1 MGDRGRASRGLGVGA
16 FGDGGSDRFESRCR
30 LRRASSA
37 VGIGRLVAG
46 GLVGLLLAGC
56 ATFGAGGPTAS
67 PLPSPS
73 SLRIAAAAD
82 LRFALD
88 EIVAAWARAHP
99 EAPLEVSYG
108 SSGSFF
114 AQIGQG
120 APFDL
125 FFSADIDYPRRL
137 VEAGLADG
145 ATLRPYAVGQIVVW
159 VPAGSPLDVEGRGPA
174 VLADPAVHRVAIA
187 NPEHAPYG
195 RAAVAALEALG
206 LAEVVRPKLVLGEN
220 VSQAA
225 QFVESG
231 NAEAGIIALSLAQA
245 PTLAARGR
253 YVIVPPEA
261 YPHLEQGA
269 VVLAGAAD
277 PATAR
282 AFLDFVLGPDG
293 RAILEGYGFLLPGR

>member
-1 MGDRGRASRGLGVGA
+1 MGSGVPTPREAGA
-16 FGDGGSDRFESRCR
+16 GAADVEA
-30 LRRASSA
+30 RRRIRQA
-37 VGIGRLVAG
+37 GPIGRLVAA
-46 GLVGLLLAGC
+46 GLLGLLFAGC
-56 ATFGAGGPTAS
+56 AAFGAGGPTGSA
-67 PLPSPS
+67 LPSPPPP
-73 SLRIAAAAD
+73 LRVAAAAD

-88 EIVAAWARAHP
+88 EIVAAWTSAHP
-99 EAPLEVSYG
+99 GAPVEPNYG

-159 VPAGSPLDVEGRGPA
+159 VPASSPLDVDSEGLA
-174 VLADPAVHRVAIA
+174 VLAEPSVGRVAIA

-195 RAAVAALEALG
+195 RAAMAALESLG
-206 LAEVVRPKLVLGEN
+206 YADVVRPKLVFGEN

-231 NAEAGIIALSLAQA
+231 NADAGIIALSLAKA
-245 PTLAARGR
+245 PTLAGHGR
-253 YVIVPPEA
+253 FAIVPIDA
-261 YPHLEQGA
+261 YPRLEQGA
-269 VVLAGAAD
+269 VVLAGTAQA
-277 PATAR
+277 ATAR
-282 AFLDFVLGPDG
+282 AFLDFVLGPEG
-293 RAILEGYGFLLPGR
+293 RAILDRYGFLLPGS